1 MSSSSDRPGTP
12 RPATPHPAAAPP
24 PTSATP
30 PLAGLIGTTGSVR
43 RAVVGVLAAFALN
56 GMFVGA
62 FGAVQPG
69 LRERFATDRTG
80 LAVLMVASGI
90 AAVTTMQLGGR
101 WADRSGARLPTLA
114 AAPVMAVGLAILAWA
129 PTHAAGIAGAVVFG
143 AGNGCMDVC
152 MNTLA
157 VHVERRRGRPVM
169 SRFHAFFSVGS
180 AAGGAVAW
188 LVGAFGVAHDTRVA
202 VTLVAAIAVGLT
214 ALAVMRP
221 AVPQSEPEP
230 RTAAGDVVRAPLP
243 RATWLLGAMAICFG
257 LTEGTGF
264 DWSSVH
270 VRDVTGVDTSTAAL
284 GVVCV
289 SVFMVVI
296 RLVGDHLV
304 ERFGHRRVVSVGSAT
319 AVCGYVVAVVAT
331 GLPVVLAGWCL
342 VGLGVG
348 MIAPQIYGTAGNL
361 GGGRVMGVVV
371 GFGYTAFLTGPAL
384 IGTLSDHV
392 GIARAMLV
400 PLTTGVA
407 LVVMARWMPRV
418 SHADV
423 AARRAAA
430 QAPGGHAVPP
440 ETEA

>member
-1 MSSSSDRPGTP
+1 MSSSSDRSGTARTTTQSPPTTTPGT
-12 RPATPHPAAAPP
+12 RARTLGEA
-24 PTSATP
+24 
-30 PLAGLIGTTGSVR
+30 GSVR

-69 LRERFATDRTG
+69 LRDRFATDRTG
-80 LAVLMVASGI
+80 LAVLMVAAGI

-101 WADRSGARLPTLA
+101 WADRTGARVPTLA
-114 AAPVMAVGLAILAWA
+114 AAPVMAVGLAVLAWA
-129 PTHAAGIAGAVVFG
+129 PTHAFGIVGAVVFG
-143 AGNGCMDVC
+143 IGNGCMDVC

-157 VHVERRRGRPVM
+157 VHVERRRARPIM

-180 AAGGAVAW
+180 AAGGGLAW
-188 LVGAFGVAHDTRVA
+188 LVGTVGVAHDARVA
-202 VTLVAAIAVGLT
+202 VTLGVTIALGLGGL
-214 ALAVMRP
+214 LAMRT
-221 AVPQSEPEP
+221 AVPQSDPEP
-230 RTAAGDVVRAPLP
+230 RTPAGDVVRAPLP

-304 ERFGHRRVVSVGSAT
+304 ERFGHRRVVSTGSAT
-319 AVCGYVVAVVAT
+319 AVAGYVVTVLAT
-331 GLPVVLAGWCL
+331 PLPLVLAGWCL

-392 GIARAMLV
+392 GIAHAMIV

-418 SHADV
+418 SHAD
-423 AARRAAA
+423 ATARLAEAR
-430 QAPGGHAVPP
+430 PVPP